1 MEERLTDDTLTREQA
16 MDVARHVGETAL
28 DQGRQQAQ
36 RAGAMAS
43 GTMEQAKAMARDL
56 GEQARAAAADP
67 GAAAQDL
74 ARRARE
80 QAAAAS
86 DVLYQQSMRA
96 GEYLTENVNEYPLT
110 ALLLAAAI
118 GYGIAFLIHAR
129 WQTTG

>member
-1 MEERLTDDTLTREQA
+1 MEERLTDNTLTREQA
-16 MDVARHVGETAL
+16 LDVARHVGETAL
-28 DQGRQQAQ
+28 DEGRQQAQ
-36 RAGAMAS
+36 KAGAMAS
-43 GTMEQAKAMARDL
+43 NMMEQAKAMARDV

-67 GAAAQDL
+67 GATAQDL

-80 QAAAAS
+80 QAAVAS
-86 DVLYQQSMRA
+86 DALYQQGMRA

-129 WQTTG
+129 WQSPG